1 VALGGY
7 QVLCPCV
14 VMVFGSL
21 RNLPNG
27 WWRGVVVLLVLYLE
41 MERVQASTEPQRF
54 PAQSTICTDEFS
66 EQICLARRLQQP
78 TDSDWARHTEM
89 ELSSGPPAS
98 NSIRDVSAASVL
110 KHGPTCYWI
119 LGERLSLRLGEIRY
133 VCVHEICLI
142 TWYVEF
148 SRCHLWLENKR
159 KRRKLW
165 SCVCFFLSKV
175 GTIYTYLHF
184 PYFLKSPNCKL
195 GLNLQIWIFNIFL
208 FTLFLYRHK
217 MHTK

>member
-1 VALGGY
+1 VVHSTLSNAGTILRTPSFPVKALRRHAGGVAAVALGGY

-27 WWRGVVVLLVLYLE
+27 WWRGVVVSLVLYLE
-41 MERVQASTEPQRF
+41 KERVQASTEPQRF

-78 TDSDWARHTEM
+78 TDFDWARHTEM
-89 ELSSGPPAS
+89 ELSLGPPAS
-98 NSIRDVSAASVL
+98 NSVRDVSAATV
-110 KHGPTCYWI
+110 
-119 LGERLSLRLGEIRY
+119 LSLRLGEIRY
-133 VCVHEICLI
+133 VYVHEICLM

-165 SCVCFFLSKV
+165 SCVCFF
-175 GTIYTYLHF
+175 
-184 PYFLKSPNCKL
+184 
-195 GLNLQIWIFNIFL
+195 
-208 FTLFLYRHK
+208 
-217 MHTK
+217 